1 MPDVE
6 SYYRTAVYAPLLDNV
21 LTDLK
26 SRFTVEAEK
35 MDARG
40 RRRKGSSHYRCG
52 STGHVRREIFP
63 LIHTFLQILATLPV
77 SVASAERSFSA
88 LRRLKTWMRSQMGE
102 ERLTGLALLHAHR
115 DITIDTSKVIERF
128 ATKCS
133 GQRRLELVI

>member
-1 MPDVE
+1 MGTNV
-6 SYYRTAVYAPLLDNV
+6 STTAKMA
-21 LTDLK
+21 
-26 SRFTVEAEK
+26 EAELGLWRQK
-35 MDARG
+35 WMREAEDGGEVPTTAAG
-40 RRRKGSSHYRCG
+40 ALDTCD
-52 STGHVRREIFP
+52 REIFP

-88 LRRLKTWMRSQMGE
+88 LRRLKTRMRSQMGE